1 MSRSLTVPGAV
12 ELATVDRGG
21 FVESRHSGAAVV
33 LSPDGTIRASFGD
46 AEAALLP
53 RSSLKPFQ
61 AVGMLTAGVELDGER
76 LGLTTASH
84 TGTDRHVGVVRAVL
98 EQAGLTEDALG
109 CPAARASDPETRD
122 RQIRD
127 LDPAAPVRMNCS
139 GKHAGMLLTCVT
151 NDWDTAGYLGPDHPL
166 QRHLR
171 DTIERLTGEKI
182 QASVIDGCGA
192 PVHAVTLNG
201 LARGIHRMGTASERS
216 PFALH
221 RQAAAVV
228 RAVREN
234 PWTIAGPD
242 QPDTLIAERLGV
254 FAKLGAEGV
263 QVAVAPDGTTVALKM
278 LDGGQRAAPIVALT
292 LLQTAG
298 ALSAADVALVSND
311 LQLDIHGG
319 SEVVGRIRPTVGV
332 S

>member
-1 MSRSLTVPGAV
+1 MSRSLTVPDAV

-46 AEAALLP
+46 GEATLLP
-53 RSSLKPFQ
+53 RSSLKPLQ
-61 AVGMLTAGVELDGER
+61 AVGMLTAGVELEGER
-76 LGLTTASH
+76 LGLATASH

-139 GKHAGMLLTCVT
+139 GKHAGMLLTCVS
-151 NDWDTAGYLGPDHPL
+151 NDWDTAGYLDLDHPL

-182 QASVIDGCGA
+182 QASVVDGCGA

-221 RQAAAVV
+221 RHAAAVV

-298 ALSAADVALVSND
+298 ALSAADVALVAND
-311 LQLDIHGG
+311 LQLDIRGG

>member
-46 AEAALLP
+46 GEATLLP
-53 RSSLKPFQ
+53 RSSLKPLQ
-61 AVGMLTAGVELDGER
+61 AVGMLTAGVELEGER
-76 LGLTTASH
+76 LGLATASH

-109 CPAARASDPETRD
+109 CPAARASDPATRD

-139 GKHAGMLLTCVT
+139 GKHAGMLLTCVA
-151 NDWDTAGYLGPDHPL
+151 NDWDTADYLDLDHPL

-171 DTIERLTGEKI
+171 DTVERLTGEKV

-221 RQAAAVV
+221 RHAAAVV

-234 PWTIAGPD
+234 PWTIAGPE

-263 QVAVAPDGTTVALKM
+263 QVAVAPEGTTVAVKM

-298 ALSAADVALVSND
+298 ALSAADVALVAND
-311 LQLDIHGG
+311 LQLDIRGG
-319 SEVVGRIRPTVGV
+319 SEVIGRIRPTVGV

>member
-46 AEAALLP
+46 GEATLLP
-53 RSSLKPFQ
+53 RSSLKPLQ
-61 AVGMLTAGVELDGER
+61 AVGMLTAGVELEGER
-76 LGLTTASH
+76 LGLATASH

-139 GKHAGMLLTCVT
+139 GKHAGMLLTCVS
-151 NDWDTAGYLGPDHPL
+151 NNWDTAGYLDLDHPL

-182 QASVIDGCGA
+182 QASVVDGCGA

-221 RQAAAVV
+221 RHAAAVV

-298 ALSAADVALVSND
+298 ALSAADVALVAND
-311 LQLDIHGG
+311 LQLDIRGG

>member
-21 FVESRHSGAAVV
+21 FVESRHSGVAVV

-46 AEAALLP
+46 GEAALLP
-53 RSSLKPFQ
+53 RSSLKPLQ
-61 AVGMLTAGVELDGER
+61 AVGMLTAGVELEGER
-76 LGLTTASH
+76 LGLATASH
-84 TGTDRHVGVVRAVL
+84 TGTDRHVGVVRAIL

-151 NDWDTAGYLGPDHPL
+151 NDWDTAGYLDLDHPL

-171 DTIERLTGEKI
+171 DTIERLTGEKV
-182 QASVIDGCGA
+182 QASVVDGCGA
-192 PVHAVTLNG
+192 PIHAVTLSG

-221 RQAAAVV
+221 RHAAAVV

-298 ALSAADVALVSND
+298 ALSAADVTLVAND
-311 LQLDIHGG
+311 LHLDIRGG
-319 SEVVGRIRPTVGV
+319 SEIVGRIRPTVGV

>member
-1 MSRSLTVPGAV
+1 VSSSLSVPGSV

-21 FVESRHSGAAVV
+21 FIESRHSGAAVV

-46 AEAALLP
+46 VEATLLP
-53 RSSLKPFQ
+53 RSSLKPLQ
-61 AVGMLTAGVELDGER
+61 AVGMLTANAELDGER
-76 LGLTTASH
+76 LGLATASH
-84 TGTDRHVGVVRAVL
+84 TGTDRHVAVVRDIL
-98 EQAGLTEDALG
+98 QRAGLTEDALG
-109 CPAARASDPETRD
+109 CPPARASDAETRD

-127 LDPAAPVRMNCS
+127 LDPASPIRMNCS
-139 GKHAGMLLTCVT
+139 GKHAGMLLTCVA
-151 NDWDTAGYLGPDHPL
+151 NDWDTTGYLDPEHPL

-171 DTIERLTGEKI
+171 DTIERLAGEKV

-192 PVHAVTLNG
+192 PVHALTLTG
-201 LARGIHRMGTASERS
+201 LARGIHRMGTAAERS

-221 RQAAAVV
+221 RHAAAVV

-234 PWTIAGPD
+234 PWTIAGTE
-242 QPDTLIAERLGV
+242 QPDTLLGERLGV

-278 LDGGQRAAPIVALT
+278 LDGGQRAAPIVALA
-292 LLQTAG
+292 LLQSAG
-298 ALSAADVALVSND
+298 ALSSADVASVADD
-311 LQLDIHGG
+311 LHLDIRGG
-319 SEVVGRIRPTVGV
+319 SEIVGRIRPTVRI

>member
-1 MSRSLTVPGAV
+1 MVSESLTVPGAV

-33 LSPDGTIRASFGD
+33 LSPEGTVLATFGD

-53 RSSLKPFQ
+53 RSSLKPLQ
-61 AVGMLTAGVELDGER
+61 AVGMLAAGAELEGER

-84 TGTDRHVGVVRAVL
+84 TGTDRHVEVVRAIL
-98 EQAGLTEDALG
+98 HQGGLTDDSLG
-109 CPAARASDPETRD
+109 CPAARASDPQTRD

-127 LDPAAPVRMNCS
+127 LDPASPIRMNCS

-151 NDWDTAGYLGPDHPL
+151 AGWDTTGYLDLEHPL

-171 DTIERLTGEKI
+171 ETIERLTGEKI
-182 QASVIDGCGA
+182 QASVVDGCGA
-192 PVHAVTLNG
+192 PVHAVTLTG
-201 LARGIHRMGTASERS
+201 LARGIHRMGAASERS

-221 RQAAAVV
+221 RHAAAVV

-234 PWTIAGPD
+234 PWTVAGPD
-242 QPDTLIAERLGV
+242 QPDTLLGERLGI

-263 QVAVAPDGTTVALKM
+263 QVAIAPDGTTVAVKM

-292 LLQTAG
+292 LLQSAG
-298 ALSAADVALVSND
+298 ALSAAEVALVTND
-311 LQLDIHGG
+311 LNLDVFGG
-319 SEVVGRIRPTVGV
+319 GEVVGRIRPSVAV
-332 S
+332 